1 MLYRK
6 LIYIGYEKH
15 SKILIFETF
24 KTRELA
30 ASPFERLTPAYKS
43 NENQSKSQKLP
54 NIVHNHQSYFKS
66 LLLVQ
71 NMKNQCCIAMKF
83 IGFDLIIR
91 STYR

>member
-6 LIYIGYEKH
+6 LIYIGYENPPIVYQH
-15 SKILIFETF
+15 SKILSFETF

-66 LLLVQ
+66 LL
-71 NMKNQCCIAMKF
+71 
-83 IGFDLIIR
+83 
-91 STYR
+91 